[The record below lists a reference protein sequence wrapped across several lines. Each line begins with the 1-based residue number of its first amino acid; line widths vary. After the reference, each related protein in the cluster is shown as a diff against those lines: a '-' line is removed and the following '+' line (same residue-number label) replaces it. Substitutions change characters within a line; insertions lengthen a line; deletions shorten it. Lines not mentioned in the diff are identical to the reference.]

1 VLGHEVDDTQF
12 APVLQQFDNIT
23 GHEFNS
29 SLNTR
34 PNHLRKKV
42 IHAKPNTSLLSKT
55 PTDVTARHN
64 QPINQSFCSRKR
76 TNKTFDR

>member
-12 APVLQQFDNIT
+12 APILQQFDNIT

-29 SLNTR
+29 SLNTT
-34 PNHLRKKV
+34 PNHLRKEV

-55 PTDVTARHN
+55 PTNVTAQRHVTT
-64 QPINQSFCSRKR
+64 NQSIA
-76 TNKTFDR
+76 